1 MPDTPSFF
9 PPISSLPLVEG
20 TFLSRPNRFSVRCM
34 IDGRETTVFMP
45 NPGRM
50 GELLLPGAEMI
61 LADHGHQENR
71 KTRHTVMAVRY
82 QGRIVF
88 LHTHLNN
95 VVARR
100 LIESRAIP
108 ALRDYAVAGTEV
120 TVGGNRFDFLL
131 QGGEGALCLE
141 VKSCTLS
148 ANGIAMFPDAVTE
161 RGRRHLESLAGM
173 AARTGRTKR
182 TRRTRRTKRTRRTGK
197 RSAGQKGALL
207 FLVHHGS
214 AELFLPDYHTDYAFS
229 EAFRDAEGKL
239 PIHAVALEW
248 AEDLRYRIAVP
259 EMTISW
265 ATIRRECV
273 DRGHLLIVERDEAGY
288 RVSLTEYEND
298 LSRQIRRRDGTV
310 YPIRTS
316 IDAAEDMAGVLSGL
330 YGNPDDEADCRT
342 FRCGFDP
349 VPTPGFQQALLDFR
363 MPCRLFG
370 DSG

>member
-20 TFLSRPNRFSVRCM
+20 TFLTRPNRFSVRCV
-34 IDGRETTVFMP
+34 IDGRETYVFMP

-50 GELLLPGAEMI
+50 GELLLPGAELI

-95 VVARR
+95 EVARR

-108 ALRDYAVAGTEV
+108 ALEDYAIAGAEV

-131 QGGEGALCLE
+131 QGGEAALCLE

-173 AARTGRTKR
+173 AGRTGR
-182 TRRTRRTKRTRRTGK
+182 TRRTRLAGI
-197 RSAGQKGALL
+197 RSVGQKGALL
-207 FLVHHGS
+207 FLIHHGS

-229 EAFRDAEGKL
+229 LAFRDAEDKL

-248 AEDLRYRIAVP
+248 TEDLRYRISVP
-259 EMTISW
+259 EVTIPW
-265 ATIRRECV
+265 PTIRRECV
-273 DRGHLLIVERDEAGY
+273 DRGHLLIVGRDGAGY
-288 RVSLTEYEND
+288 RVSLTGYEDD
-298 LSRQIRRRDGTV
+298 LSRKARRRDGRV
-310 YPIRTS
+310 YPVRTS
-316 IDAAEDMAGVLSGL
+316 IDVAEDMAGVLSGL
-330 YGNPDDEADCRT
+330 YGNPQDEADCRT

-349 VPTPGFQQALLDFR
+349 VPTPDFQRALLNFR
-363 MPCRLFG
+363 MPRRLSRDPG
-370 DSG
+370 